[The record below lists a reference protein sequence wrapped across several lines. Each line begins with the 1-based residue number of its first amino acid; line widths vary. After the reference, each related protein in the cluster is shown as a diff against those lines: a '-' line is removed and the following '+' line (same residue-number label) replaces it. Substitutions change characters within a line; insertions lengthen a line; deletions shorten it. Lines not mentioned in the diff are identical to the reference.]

1 MVEISTESMNLTV
14 PAQAAGESRRS
25 RFSRSGRIRNRPG
38 SAGTRVSLSSAAHA
52 GWVKSPVPSTCR
64 PLRSAHHDRCSMSQ
78 SLLQARENLEW
89 MCRSAWNMAD
99 PILPR
104 RTVSRAP
111 LGLAELLDAADELE
125 HEAGGHRIVRA
136 AHGHHRDDIR
146 ALDRDQRIQLD
157 GNARDIDQVA
167 YLADAEGLVFADAS
181 LRHGLCRRL
190 QLPAAGHRVG
200 GHGFGEVL
208 APGVLGAR
216 LAEIG
221 GGRLRTGELIDRLGV
236 IELGAGVVGP
246 RVRIAD
252 ERERHGGLPEVTG
265 TVGHETK
272 SEFSDLA

>member
-52 GWVKSPVPSTCR
+52 GWVKSPVPST
-64 PLRSAHHDRCSMSQ
+64 HHDRCSMSQ

-125 HEAGGHRIVRA
+125 HQAGGHRIVRA
-136 AHGHHRDDIR
+136 A
-146 ALDRDQRIQLD
+146 
-157 GNARDIDQVA
+157 V
-167 YLADAEGLVFADAS
+167 
-181 LRHGLCRRL
+181 
-190 QLPAAGHRVG
+190 
-200 GHGFGEVL
+200 
-208 APGVLGAR
+208 
-216 LAEIG
+216 
-221 GGRLRTGELIDRLGV
+221 
-236 IELGAGVVGP
+236 
-246 RVRIAD
+246 
-252 ERERHGGLPEVTG
+252 
-265 TVGHETK
+265 
-272 SEFSDLA
+272 